1 MPRNKKDFHE
11 GRLHGPSQHMV
22 VTPSAEDTEKTG
34 ILSYGLE
41 LPVGETKKD
50 AGKRIA
56 HAMKSGGGM
65 PKPNKVEFNKDEGL
79 S

>member
-1 MPRNKKDFHE
+1 MGRNNNDFHE
-11 GRLHGPSQHMV
+11 GRLQGPSQHMIV
-22 VTPSAEDTEKTG
+22 SPSENDTERTG

-41 LPVGETKKD
+41 LPVGDSKKD

-56 HAMKSGGGM
+56 GAIQSGL
-65 PKPNKVEFNKDEGL
+65 PKPKKVEFNKDEGL

>member
-1 MPRNKKDFHE
+1 MGRNNGDFHE
-11 GRLHGPSQHMV
+11 GRLQGPSQHMIV
-22 VTPSAEDTEKTG
+22 SPSEDDTERTG

-41 LPVGETKKD
+41 LPVGDSKKD

-56 HAMKSGGGM
+56 VAIQSGF
-65 PKPNKVEFNKDEGL
+65 PKPKKVEFNKDEGL

>member
-1 MPRNKKDFHE
+1 MGRNNADFHN
-11 GRLHGPSQHMV
+11 GKLQGPSQHMV
-22 VTPSAEDTEKTG
+22 VTPSEKDTEKTG

-56 HAMKSGGGM
+56 HAMRSGGGM
-65 PKPNKVEFNKDEGL
+65 PKPKKVEFNKDEGL